1 MWCWLAALKNDDGRV
16 WVFSALGKS
25 SFQGLMKKVPL
36 FKNWVFRYSRFGFI
50 WGALVPEVSK
60 LGAALGVLTPYIQS
74 PYFGDWIYR
83 YARSWFYLLDSRL
96 RGPCETAAGS
106 SAEVS
111 LQRFPCSGRGP
122 YFVRTESTDVPGYG
136 FICKALVNTLLL
148 AMPVFLFCSSKC
160 RELHFYSLLSLC
172 ARIWGWGVNLIL
184 AMPVFWHHFIPPP
197 LPDPLP
203 DRGRCYRI

>member
-1 MWCWLAALKNDDGRV
+1 MLACCLKEWWWSGL
-16 WVFSALGKS
+16 SAFCYWKS
-25 SFQGLMKKVPL
+25 SFQGLMKKIPL

-60 LGAALGVLTPYIQS
+60 LGAALGVLTPYMQS

-136 FICKALVNTLLL
+136 FICEALVNTLLL
-148 AMPVFLFCSSKC
+148 WVRQPAAFDTSLLPVFH
-160 RELHFYSLLSLC
+160 LHFRCISRFY
-172 ARIWGWGVNLIL
+172 
-184 AMPVFWHHFIPPP
+184 FWRRP
-197 LPDPLP
+197 
-203 DRGRCYRI
+203 

>member
-1 MWCWLAALKNDDGRV
+1 MLACCLKEWWWSGL
-16 WVFSALGKS
+16 SAFCYWKS
-25 SFQGLMKKVPL
+25 SFQGLMKKIPL

-136 FICKALVNTLLL
+136 FICKAHTA
-148 AMPVFLFCSSKC
+148 AMGSPASCFWYQLIASFSSAFSLYLSNLSPSYFLFRSSNMRPSRSWKLGWC
-160 RELHFYSLLSLC
+160 LVSL
-172 ARIWGWGVNLIL
+172 
-184 AMPVFWHHFIPPP
+184 P
-197 LPDPLP
+197 LKIA
-203 DRGRCYRI
+203 YRTFL